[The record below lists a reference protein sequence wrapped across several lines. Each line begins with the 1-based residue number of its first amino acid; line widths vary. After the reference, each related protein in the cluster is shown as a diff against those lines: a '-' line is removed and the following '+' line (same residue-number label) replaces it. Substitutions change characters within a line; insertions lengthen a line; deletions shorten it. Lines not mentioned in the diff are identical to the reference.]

1 MKTGMNRTQYKPSL
15 LNKIR
20 TWNYSSTHGALGNG
34 HISIQYVLKI
44 ATYGQ
49 KLMAGCTHTPKKLGW
64 KNGCWHS
71 AISQFFEMFV
81 FNCRLF
87 TLICFNHKLHSLPT
101 LIVKI
106 FAGMG
111 VQTHNLYMVQ
121 QVHTAKIMHL
131 AQPTPK
137 IWLIVITY
145 DKI

>member
-1 MKTGMNRTQYKPSL
+1 MNRTQYKPSL

-49 KLMAGCTHTPKKLGW
+49 KLMAGCTHTPKNYVEKWLLAFCN
-64 KNGCWHS
+64 KS
-71 AISQFFEMFV
+71 IFEMFV

-87 TLICFNHKLHSLPT
+87 ILICFNHKLHSLPT

-111 VQTHNLYMVQ
+111 IQTHNLYMVQ